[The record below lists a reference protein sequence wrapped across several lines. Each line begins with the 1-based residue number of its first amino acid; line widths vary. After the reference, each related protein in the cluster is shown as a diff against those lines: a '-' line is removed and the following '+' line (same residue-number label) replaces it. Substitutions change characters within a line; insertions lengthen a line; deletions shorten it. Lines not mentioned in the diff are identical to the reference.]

1 MIRKSLVPDGKTVT
15 LSFKVP
21 ARYIGR
27 KIEVIAFDQ
36 NEEKENEALA
46 SPSLPGNPMGL
57 KEFKN
62 WIKQSEASS
71 SISLAEAKNRWESQ
85 RKKLRQLTK

>member
-21 ARYIGR
+21 SKYIGK
-27 KIEVIAFDQ
+27 KIEVIAFDKS
-36 NEEKENEALA
+36 EENESEAMA
-46 SPSLPGNPMGL
+46 SPSLPGNPMSV

-62 WIKQSEASS
+62 WIKESEEGS

-85 RKKLRQLTK
+85 RRKLRQLTK